1 MTQNNDDEK
10 IFYQGEVRS
19 LSEVNRTLGRSRVE
33 GLTPLEVTV
42 TQIPPISPDL
52 VGMALG
58 PDDSL
63 WWCEAGYGRIGRRT
77 NDGEITHFPIQ
88 SKPNGIQQ
96 LAMGPDG
103 AFWFTNFNGN
113 AIGRITLDGEITQFE
128 IPGPVVDVRESQAE
142 IGGRP
147 AKVWFNSYN
156 MPIPSNSPMC
166 IVEGPDEAMWYTE
179 LMGNRIG
186 RIDMDGN
193 FTRFDVP
200 TPNAGPTVIELGSDN
215 ELWISYWWTPMIARM
230 TLDGE
235 FTEWDLSEFGI
246 RMVPGMMPGPD
257 GDLWIVNPRTAEK
270 GVISRE
276 GDITWSELPGA
287 KGLVPS
293 SLFRKPTDGRLW
305 CRMNGGFGRFN
316 DDGTVTGF
324 SFGSDIF
331 PFGQVFDSTG
341 ALWLGDKAR
350 GRLLR
355 IELPS

>member
-1 MTQNNDDEK
+1 MTTDTADEK

-19 LSEVNRTLGRSRVE
+19 LSEVNAIRGFSTLGDDV
-33 GLTPLEVTV
+33 PLLEIEAI
-42 TQIPPISPDL
+42 QIPPISPDL

-77 NDGEITHFPIQ
+77 KDGEITHFPIQ
-88 SKPNGIQQ
+88 TKPNGIQQ
-96 LAMGPDG
+96 LALGPDG

-113 AIGRITLDGEITQFE
+113 AIGRITMEGEITQYE
-128 IPGPVVDVRESQAE
+128 TPAPVVDARDTLAAV
-142 IGGRP
+142 GGDP

-166 IVEGPDEAMWYTE
+166 IVRGPDDAMWYTE

-186 RIDMDGN
+186 RIDMAGN

-200 TPNAGPTVIELGSDN
+200 TPNAGPTVLAVGTDG
-215 ELWISYWWTPMIARM
+215 ELWITYWFRPMIARM
-230 TLDGE
+230 TLDGT

-246 RMVPGMMPGPD
+246 RLVAGIMPAPD
-257 GDLWIVNPRTAEK
+257 GELWFTNPLTAEK
-270 GVISRE
+270 GTINRAGE
-276 GDITWSELPGA
+276 LTWSEIPGA
-287 KGLVPS
+287 KGL
-293 SLFRKPTDGRLW
+293 LPTAFVRRPDGELW
-305 CRMNGGFGRFN
+305 LRINGGFARLN
-316 DDGTVTGF
+316 DDGTTTPYSLGP
-324 SFGSDIF
+324 GSF

-341 ALWLGDKAR
+341 TLWIGDKAR

-355 IELPS
+355 VQLP